1 LTSRIA
7 KRAYKLYE
15 EGGRKDGT
23 AVQNWEKA
31 ESQIRT
37 DPAKAEPPGETKA
50 EPKPEVK
57 DQPQSVAKMEPQPE
71 AKAVPKS
78 DMTVEPPPTAK
89 AETPSDVT
97 PQLVK
102 RVHELYQEL
111 GRQDVRAVE
120 DWEKAQ
126 GEIRKEQPAK

>member
-1 LTSRIA
+1 MTSRIA

-15 EGGRKDGT
+15 EGGRKDGA

-37 DPAKAEPPGETKA
+37 DLAKA
-50 EPKPEVK
+50 EPKPEAK

-71 AKAVPKS
+71 TKAVPKS
-78 DMTVEPPPTAK
+78 DMKVEPPPTAK
-89 AETPSDVT
+89 AEAPSDVT

-102 RVHELYQEL
+102 RVHELYEEL